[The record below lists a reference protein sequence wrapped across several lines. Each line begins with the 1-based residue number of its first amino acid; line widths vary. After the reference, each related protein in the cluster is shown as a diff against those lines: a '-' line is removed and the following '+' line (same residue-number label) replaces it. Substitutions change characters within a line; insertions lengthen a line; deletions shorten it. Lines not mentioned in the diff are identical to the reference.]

1 MRDRPGVSLGGGCVT
16 SASILIVGNP
26 GEVHVGRHLLQA
38 AQEAGIRATLC
49 DTTAA
54 YAGSKVQRT
63 YSWRLRGHR
72 PANLSAFSRQVVT
85 ACRDHNPSWIIATGL
100 APVDAESLRAIGEV
114 GVRRVNFLTD
124 DPWNRAH
131 YAPWFMEAVTEYD
144 TVFTPRTANVDDL
157 RALGCRQVTY
167 LPFAYAPDIHFS
179 DPPATTNERLHFDS
193 DVVFVGGADPDRVE
207 WMAPLISA
215 GFRVALYGGYWERHS
230 QTRRAARGMADA
242 ATVRKAIGG
251 GATTL
256 CLVRR
261 ANRDG
266 HSMRSFEVPAIGA
279 CMLVEDTAEH
289 REIFG
294 DSRNAVDYVNSPE
307 DAVQRVRVLL
317 RDRCERDRLTRSAH
331 ALIASG
337 HHTWSDRLKTMLEDG
352 RPW

>member
-1 MRDRPGVSLGGGCVT
+1 MRDRPGVSLGGGRVT

-38 AQEAGIRATLC
+38 AQEAGIQATLC

-72 PANLSAFSRQVVT
+72 PANLAAFSGQVVT
-85 ACRDHNPSWIIATGL
+85 ACRDHKPAWIIATGL
-100 APVDAESLRAIGEV
+100 APVDAESLRAIGDL
-114 GVRRVNFLTD
+114 GIRRVNFLTD

-144 TVFTPRTANVDDL
+144 AVFTPRRANVEDL

-179 DPPATTNERLHFDS
+179 DPPVTTNERLRYDA
-193 DVVFVGGADPDRVE
+193 DVVFVGGADRDRVE
-207 WMAPLISA
+207 WITPLISA

-230 QTRRAARGMADA
+230 QTRTAARGMADA

-279 CMLVEDTAEH
+279 CMLVEDTPEH

-294 DSRNAVDYVNSPE
+294 HSRTAVDYVKTPE

-317 RDRCERDRLTRSAH
+317 GDRCERDRLTRSAH

-337 HHTWSDRLKTMLEDG
+337 HHTWSDRLKTMLKDG

>member
-1 MRDRPGVSLGGGCVT
+1 
-16 SASILIVGNP
+16 
-26 GEVHVGRHLLQA
+26 
-38 AQEAGIRATLC
+38 
-49 DTTAA
+49 
-54 YAGSKVQRT
+54 
-63 YSWRLRGHR
+63 
-72 PANLSAFSRQVVT
+72 
-85 ACRDHNPSWIIATGL
+85 
-100 APVDAESLRAIGEV
+100 
-114 GVRRVNFLTD
+114 
-124 DPWNRAH
+124 
-131 YAPWFMEAVTEYD
+131 
-144 TVFTPRTANVDDL
+144 
-157 RALGCRQVTY
+157 
-167 LPFAYAPDIHFS
+167 
-179 DPPATTNERLHFDS
+179 
-193 DVVFVGGADPDRVE
+193 
-207 WMAPLISA
+207 MAPLISA

-317 RDRCERDRLTRSAH
+317 LDRCERDRLTRSAH